1 MVENNYNHDSSAMTI
16 QDPSKANRD
25 EKSKEVIDSQAPTS
39 GTSGM
44 PLSPKN
50 T

>member
-1 MVENNYNHDSSAMTI
+1 MENNYNDDSSAITI
-16 QDPSKANRD
+16 QDSSKANRD
-25 EKSKEVIDSQAPTS
+25 EKSKGVIDSHATTS